1 MNSRRAAAF
10 VVARW
15 IATHGH
21 LSEMLPDGP
30 DRAFVQD
37 LAYTTVRRFR
47 VLRSILGKLVT
58 KWPKGEMDLT
68 TCAISSICFS
78 LLIVRSFHLRTAVGA
93 EI

>member
-47 VLRSILGKLVT
+47 ALRSVLGKLVT
-58 KWPKGEMDLT
+58 KWPKGEME
-68 TCAISSICFS
+68 A
-78 LLIVRSFHLRTAVGA
+78 LLLVGGA
-93 EI
+93 QILYMPASRIMAR